1 MVAPSHGTVC
11 LSLARACSLL
21 LPAEEAVSLTS
32 LFMPSANEMTSQPL
46 SRGHSLARS
55 GLLRAL
61 TRAPPLVEY
70 SRPLVVI
77 INLERILHLRF
88 RGMRNRLRDSSD
100 FGAAATAT
108 SRAGGVGAQ
117 AAARASSPLG
127 LRGGVALLLRRAFLL
142 GDCSHAGGC
151 SPASHA
157 VAALASLRWRAAAV
171 LTALAAW

>member
-1 MVAPSHGTVC
+1 MISQWSH
-11 LSLARACSLL
+11 ARACSLL
-21 LPAEEAVSLTS
+21 LPAEEAVCLPHITIYAKCQRNDLAASLSWT
-32 LFMPSANEMTSQPL
+32 
-46 SRGHSLARS
+46 LARS
-55 GLLRAL
+55 LLLRASHPGPSP
-61 TRAPPLVEY
+61 RRVY
-70 SRPLVVI
+70 SRPFVVI
-77 INLERILHLRF
+77 INLVRILHLRF

>member
-1 MVAPSHGTVC
+1 MVARDSLPVSCPRVQSPAARRGSC
-11 LSLARACSLL
+11 LSHITIYAKCQRNDLAASL
-21 LPAEEAVSLTS
+21 SWT
-32 LFMPSANEMTSQPL
+32 
-46 SRGHSLARS
+46 LARS
-55 GLLRAL
+55 LLLRAL